1 MPKKFRIEK
10 RVVFEKS
17 YLKVFL
23 LDKSQSVSVKRILDI
38 ASRVRKCNIS
48 EEGNLIVYPNPFYS
62 IDEVAIDVENL
73 LVGYLDGSVLLDA
86 TKNQCVATLSKL
98 TSYAE
103 AKALYDKA
111 LFGIYM
117 GADYRHALDDLRLAL
132 ETLLKRVL
140 GNEKSM
146 ENQGDALG
154 AYLGAKGISSE
165 IVGNVKVNLTAV
177 SRYFNEHEKHKDNVK
192 ANEIDYIVVAVNN
205 IVNILL

>member
-1 MPKKFRIEK
+1 MPKRFRIEK

-23 LDKSQSVSVKRILDI
+23 LDKSQSESVKRILDV
-38 ASRVRKCNIS
+38 ASTVRKCNVS
-48 EEGNLIVYPNPFYS
+48 DEGDLIVYPNPFYS
-62 IDEVAIDVENL
+62 INEVAMEVENL
-73 LVGYLDGSVLLDA
+73 LVGCLDGSVLLDT
-86 TKNQCVATLSKL
+86 TKNQCVATQSQL

-111 LFGIYM
+111 LLGIYI

-140 GNEKSM
+140 GNEKSI
-146 ENQGDALG
+146 ENQGDTLG
-154 AYLGAKGISSE
+154 AYLGAKGVSSE
-165 IVGNVKVNLTAV
+165 IIGNVRVNLTAV

-192 ANEIDYIVVAVNN
+192 AHEIDYIVVAVNN